1 MFLHLDLYECCGF
14 SWRTLRLQGGGGKEV
29 SACSLSSLAC
39 QRAENLGPA
48 LKQVC
53 FKNTGRKVIFKR
65 GEQSGDNCLGGGKEM
80 GGIRKAQS
88 YSPALTNQLT

>member
-14 SWRTLRLQGGGGKEV
+14 SRRTLRLQGGGGKEV

-65 GEQSGDNCLGGGKEM
+65 VSKVGIIVLVGERKWGELGRHRA
-80 GGIRKAQS
+80 IHL
-88 YSPALTNQLT
+88 P